1 MQNGI
6 SRRGLLAGTAAFGAW
21 AVAGMRPVFADKTT
35 FAIPHDPIAPIPAGS
50 SLRWVD
56 SGDNKA
62 RFYKAFIPQYSAAR
76 EGAKIVYD
84 GLPWDQIGTVVPLG
98 IRNGTAQDVFSLPLS
113 VSGAYAVAN
122 GWVQPYDD
130 FMPDLAAWKAGFP
143 AGTFLEGLNVF
154 DGKTYGLP
162 YNSGRMS
169 SAYTLYN
176 VPLMHEAGFDPA
188 GKPLSWDDM
197 RQAALKITQAGKG
210 QRYGWIIGGS
220 QVNRWSAVVRGL
232 AQASGAAG
240 GGSGPWA
247 DLDFRTGEYL
257 FDSDAYVGAIELLLA
272 MKTDRSV
279 FPGVMGMN
287 APQARAFTAQGAAGM
302 ILQGPWCVPQW
313 QVQAPKF
320 DFGSARTPAM
330 DPAHGG
336 ATIVDAVAS
345 VNNTMWIWKGSKNQQ
360 LAADLFHYLGT
371 VQGQTDWVNIVGPG
385 DPPILPAAA
394 KAARISARAQ
404 QVLDL
409 GETSVRV
416 GPNPL
421 VRNPALA
428 GATAVFKGPTP
439 GFAATVQGLFSGQLG
454 NVKQA
459 MTDLKSRMNAA
470 LDKALAEAAKT
481 GSKVSRDDLIFA
493 NWDPSRDYVQA
504 DYNAL

>member
-6 SRRGLLAGTAAFGAW
+6 SRRGLLVGTAALGALS
-21 AVAGMRPVFADKTT
+21 VAGTRPAFAKDTS
-35 FAIPHDPIAPIPAGS
+35 FAIPREPIAPIPKGA

-62 RFYKAFIPQYSAAR
+62 RFYKAFMPQYAADR
-76 EGAKIVYD
+76 GNVSIVYD

-130 FMPDLAAWKAGFP
+130 FMPDIEAWKAGFP
-143 AGTFLEGLNVF
+143 AGAFLEGLNVF
-154 DGKTYGLP
+154 GGKTYGLP

-176 VPLMHEAGFDPA
+176 APMMKDAGYDPA
-188 GKPLSWDDM
+188 ARPLSWDDM
-197 RQAALKITQAGKG
+197 RKAALKITQTGKG
-210 QRYGWIIGGS
+210 QRFGWIIGGS
-220 QVNRWSAVVRGL
+220 QVNRCAAVVRGL

-257 FDSDAYVGAIELLLA
+257 YDSDAYVGAVELLLA
-272 MKTDRSV
+272 MKKDGSV

-287 APQARAFTAQGAAGM
+287 APQARAFTAQGVAGM

-313 QVQAPKF
+313 QIEAPAF

-330 DPAHGG
+330 DPARGG
-336 ATIVDAVAS
+336 AQIVDAVAS
-345 VNNTMWIWKGSKNQQ
+345 VNNTMWLWKGSKNQQ

-371 VQGQTDWVNIVGPG
+371 VQGQTDWVNVVGPG
-385 DPPILPAAA
+385 DPPILPAAV
-394 KAARISARAQ
+394 KAARISERAR
-404 QVLDL
+404 QVLQL
-409 GETSVRV
+409 GEDAVRV
-416 GPNPL
+416 GPSPL
-421 VRNPALA
+421 VRNPDLVAA
-428 GATAVFKGPTP
+428 IAAYQPPTP
-439 GFAATVQGLFSGQLG
+439 GFAATVQGLYTGQLG
-454 NVKQA
+454 DVKTA
-459 MTDLKSRMNAA
+459 MARLKSGMNKSLDAA
-470 LDKALAEAAKT
+470 LAAAKKS
-481 GSKVSRDDLIFA
+481 GSKVSRKDLLFA
-493 NWDPSRDYVQA
+493 NWDPSRDYTQA
-504 DYNAL
+504 DYDAL